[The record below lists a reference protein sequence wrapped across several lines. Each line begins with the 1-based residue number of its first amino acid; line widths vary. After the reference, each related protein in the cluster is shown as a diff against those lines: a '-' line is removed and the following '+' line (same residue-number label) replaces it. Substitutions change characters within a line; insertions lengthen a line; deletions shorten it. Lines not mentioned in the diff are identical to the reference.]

1 VPALRQLL
9 SEFYMEERVGKIM
22 LKNMKIGKKLII
34 SFVLITFLSSF
45 SGVVGFII
53 MRTMNQQYSGALVQ
67 YGFAQGDIGL
77 FNTEFNNNNVIMRD
91 IIIQPGVNER
101 LKSKEELDQSSAKLV
116 QYLTKMK
123 SGIIGSKEQGYYD
136 TIMSD
141 LQEYT
146 VARDQTVQLA
156 ISGKDT
162 DAYIMMF
169 QKCSPLS
176 LELRTA
182 IDSLVTEKTN
192 SGNQLSK
199 SLTAQGERAYVIMSA
214 ILLIS
219 ILLSVLIAVFIS
231 RGISRPVSEL
241 LSAARKMAEGDLK
254 VRVKVKSRDEIG
266 QLGNAFAET
275 IETLNQYITDI
286 QSTLLQ
292 VEQGDLNVARRFE
305 YKGDFIQLQKSIEAI
320 ILFINDTI
328 TQMQQASQQVA
339 GGSEQLSSGA
349 QELAQ
354 GATEQVNSVE
364 RLSAAVAEI
373 SAQVKEN
380 AEHAEK
386 ASANVE
392 DVNSEIEI
400 CNQHMQKMVQAIS
413 GIHDSSQQIGKI
425 IKTIEDIAFQT
436 NILALN
442 AAVEAARAGSAGK
455 GFAVVADEVRNLAG
469 KSAEAAK
476 DTTSLIHNSIGEV
489 KNGTV
494 IADETAKYLLHVV
507 ESTKAVSEIVG
518 HISKAS
524 VRQSD
529 AVEQVNRDVE
539 RISSVIQTNSATA
552 EESAAASEELSGQ
565 AQIMK
570 ALAEQFKLRV
580 EAAGQNQAEDEEPEN
595 TVSEIA
601 MRQAASV

>member
-1 VPALRQLL
+1 
-9 SEFYMEERVGKIM
+9 M

-34 SFVLITFLSSF
+34 SFLIIAFLSSF
-45 SGVVGFII
+45 SGVVGFVI

-101 LKSKEELDQSSAKLV
+101 LKSKEELDQSSEKLV

-123 SGIIGSKEQGYYD
+123 SGIVGSREQSYYD

-176 LELRTA
+176 AELRTA

-199 SLTAQGERAYVIMSA
+199 SLTMQGERAYVMMSA

-241 LSAARKMAEGDLK
+241 LGAAQKMAQGDLK
-254 VRVKVKSRDEIG
+254 VQVKVKSRDEIG

-292 VEQGDLNVARRFE
+292 VEQGDLNVARHFE

-328 TQMQQASQQVA
+328 IQMQQASQQVA
-339 GGSEQLSSGA
+339 SGSEQLSSGA

-364 RLSAAVAEI
+364 RLSAAIAEI

-386 ASANVE
+386 ASANVD

-413 GIHDSSQQIGKI
+413 GIQNSSQQIEKI

-469 KSAEAAK
+469 KSAAAAK
-476 DTTSLIHNSIGEV
+476 DTTSLIRNSISEV
-489 KNGTV
+489 TNGTV
-494 IADETAKYLLHVV
+494 IADETAKYLLHAVK
-507 ESTKAVSEIVG
+507 STKAVSEIVE

-529 AVEQVNRDVE
+529 AIEQVNRDVE

-570 ALAEQFKLRV
+570 ALAEQFQLRE
-580 EAAGQNQAEDEEPEN
+580 EAAGQASVGDEEEPEN
-595 TVSEIA
+595 TVSNIG
-601 MRQAASV
+601 MRQEMTSI